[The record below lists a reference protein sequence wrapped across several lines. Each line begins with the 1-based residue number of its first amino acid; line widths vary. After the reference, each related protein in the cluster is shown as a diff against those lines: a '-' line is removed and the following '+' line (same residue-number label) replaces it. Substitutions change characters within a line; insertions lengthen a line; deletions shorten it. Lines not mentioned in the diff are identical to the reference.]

1 MDNEENVPFQSPD
14 DPQSYE
20 DIDPGVLPY
29 RHNAPEEDDEDIE
42 AAVPPVTDDPAKKAS
57 EDHFLTGYKE
67 LEAQLAAK
75 QREIAQY
82 QRLIEDM
89 GSNSARMQE
98 QAEKEAFLSQV
109 RQSYEKDPVDAV
121 RMMLDKAQGELWDA
135 MEQRIGLA
143 FDEQVRFKRLLGDF
157 LSDPQNTVLKP
168 YEEEME
174 FLIREKRLPATE
186 AADLLRRIDSKR
198 LAARH
203 MRSEA
208 ASRIRKRS
216 AMENGGET
224 RDTVDK
230 DREFYRVMKK
240 ARTLDDM
247 FAGLRKLGG
256 E

>member
-1 MDNEENVPFQSPD
+1 MDNDENSPIEHHDDTRSDAGPDNGIEGDSYDAEDESMEATSPD
-14 DPQSYE
+14 AALEP
-20 DIDPGVLPY
+20 PGKT
-29 RHNAPEEDDEDIE
+29 PE
-42 AAVPPVTDDPAKKAS
+42 AQL
-57 EDHFLTGYKE
+57 LTGYKE

-75 QREIAQY
+75 QHEIAEY
-82 QRLIEDM
+82 RRLIEDM
-89 GSNSARMQE
+89 GSDSARMQE

-121 RMMLDKAQGELWDA
+121 RMMLDKAHGELWDA

-157 LSDPQNTVLKP
+157 LSDPQNAVLKP

-174 FLIREKRLPATE
+174 YLIREKRLPATE
-186 AADLLRRIDSKR
+186 AAELLRRIDSKR
-198 LAARH
+198 LAADR

-216 AMENGGET
+216 AMENGGEA

-247 FAGLRKLGG
+247 FAGLRKLGS